1 MKVTANALCC
11 SMACARDGGEIRVR
25 VDIRVEIRAFCRLH
39 AVGSIH
45 YSRCWFF
52 NSWALPGHVA
62 SRGKGLQNKSLM
74 RCEAMQHDN
83 LVNSVV

>member
-1 MKVTANALCC
+1 MLFYGVCQQMVVRLLE
-11 SMACARDGGEIRVR
+11 GRVKSGL
-25 VDIRVEIRAFCRLH
+25 FGH

-52 NSWALPGHVA
+52 FSWALPGHVA

-74 RCEAMQHDN
+74 RCEANAARQFG
-83 LVNSVV
+83 